1 MANRRCSIMVRV
13 CKNCGVAGH
22 NIRTCTQPMKPQAPP
37 SPPKKR
43 GRPKGSK
50 NKPKTVPSPAPTP
63 TLAPAKEESVI
74 VEPQAVAMPTMP
86 TTQKMVN
93 GVDISGM
100 EVINKNGVT
109 QYKTKKGTFIIF
121 PEVNITRN
129 ESFLNVV
136 RRVKEVVADRNRDGM
151 KLVFKVKELR
161 RDESAITNPPTLRAA
176 QKGLISGSYER
187 PIGSGNYYWETV
199 IYQIEHSEFED
210 PKFEFIGT
218 IQMTDDDAGVEYG
231 NWDFKAKFY
240 PRHATDSPKALGGSK
255 AWQEYEE
262 LPDALY
268 YKLSPQIKELQDAFM
283 EHSNAMGKEK
293 FPNGQTFPPDPNHNS
308 KRRFKGSCY
317 CYKCNPKGD
326 GRWRQSADLY
336 LTKEEIKSYKVGQ
349 LGSDGYIT
357 DIPKGTLIPLGDG
370 CEYSVNPID
379 IELIS
384 SLYGNSRRIAKSQNI
399 WQNPYSI
406 MGWGFAVMDIRS
418 YLTRVFSF
426 YNKKLDTAMKLI
438 ESQGKLPFLI
448 PDSTVLE
455 GGITYK
461 SLNPYALE
469 QYTANQSNREAYNKL
484 AKDVVKKLFP
494 VLVNRGKYNEYLPE
508 PKGVFDNKSSFL
520 LEARYFEDKGVYWL
534 QPAKAKD
541 GGIEDFLEAYDLQK
555 DDPEFFISVMQPIH
569 NDDGELIQDPESGII
584 LEELVTLP
592 NPEKLKELY
601 ALSGGIKEVYS
612 PDDVKQDVEDAIAFL
627 ESIDVANM
635 PPILKKYFSA
645 YQITNPLVEVNNHS
659 GVTKE
664 KNSHKDAASIWSI
677 YNIYKLEEK
686 RKKAYDEYLH
696 KALERKEQRSGMTL
710 NMDFLDE
717 KEQKIWQS
725 IQRNLNHYIM
735 TKDYITD
742 VISSDDLDFVKEIK
756 NNVQDLY
763 NREGKEVPVIFYTTP
778 VDWNKLEK
786 IATIAKNAAKANQK
800 VNSDA
805 RNLDSDI
812 LQIYRDGGGY
822 YRSWKTLTP
831 RTLDTQG
838 EVYTNKEV
846 FDLAGID
853 FNYTDEEV
861 VKMDKSYGFSYAF
874 FNSQGLVT
882 RLLLNY
888 DQLKTIKKYYEAKYM
903 ANLGVG
909 QAPTAPTA
917 PAPAPSASKN
927 YPMQISSSKMGQL
940 EREVKTTKFPLDN
953 GEDVKGYV
961 VAVSAKTYR
970 KNSYNPFPKTKWIGI
985 ITANNDDDSLN
996 GYYLNLP
1003 YPEEDLKPNS
1013 IERGYAVILDFKTG
1027 NMKEFY
1033 GRYQT
1038 SISKV
1043 NMRRD

>member
-74 VEPQAVAMPTMP
+74 VEPQAVAMPTSMP

-93 GVDISGM
+93 GVDVSGM
-100 EVINKNGVT
+100 EVINKDGVT

-129 ESFLNVV
+129 ETFLNVV

-161 RDESAITNPPTLRAA
+161 RDESAITNPSVLRAA
-176 QKGLISGSYER
+176 QRGLISGSYER

-218 IQMTDDDAGVEYG
+218 IEMRTDDAGAKYG
-231 NWDFKAKFY
+231 DWDFTAKFY

-255 AWQEYEE
+255 AYQEYDPLPQKLYFE
-262 LPDALY
+262 LL
-268 YKLSPQIKELQDAFM
+268 PQIKEMQETFM

-293 FPNGQTFPPDPNHNS
+293 FPTGQDFGVGGTS
-308 KRRFKGSCY
+308 KKRFKGSCH

-326 GRWRQSADLY
+326 KMWRQSADIY
-336 LTKEEIKSYKVGQ
+336 LTKEEIKGYKVGR
-349 LGSDGYIT
+349 LGSEGSFV

-384 SLYGNSRRIAKSQNI
+384 SLYGTSRRISKSQNM

-438 ESQGKLPFLI
+438 ESKGKLPFLI
-448 PDSTVLE
+448 PDSTVLQ

-461 SLNPYALE
+461 SLNPYALD
-469 QYTANQSNREAYNKL
+469 QYAKTKPGYSSSNYRSQEAYNKL
-484 AKDVVKKLFP
+484 RDSVSDKLFP
-494 VLVNRGKYNEYLPE
+494 RTATQKRAGS
-508 PKGVFDNKSSFL
+508 KGVFDNKSSFL

-534 QPAKAKD
+534 QPARAKD
-541 GGIEDFLEAYDLQK
+541 GGIEDFIEAYDLQK
-555 DDPEFFISVMQPIH
+555 DDPEFFISVMQPVY
-569 NDDGELIQDPESGII
+569 NEDGMPII
-584 LEELVTLP
+584 DENGTPLEEIVMLP

-627 ESIDVANM
+627 EGLDVANL
-635 PPILKKYFSA
+635 PPILEKYFEA

-664 KNSHKDAASIWSI
+664 KNSHKDASSIWSI

-686 RKKAYDEYLH
+686 RKKAYDEYLR

-710 NMDFLDE
+710 SMDFLDE
-717 KEQKIWQS
+717 KEQKIWES
-725 IQRNLNHYIM
+725 IQYNLSTWDMRNS
-735 TKDYITD
+735 YITD
-742 VISSDDLDFVKEIK
+742 VISSDDLDFVKETQK
-756 NNVQDLY
+756 NVQHLY
-763 NREGKEVPVIFYTTP
+763 NREGKEVPVIFYTMP
-778 VDWNKLEK
+778 VDWNKLEEL
-786 IATIAKNAAKANQK
+786 ATIAKNAAKANK
-800 VNSDA
+800 KLKSDA

-822 YRSWKTLTP
+822 YRTWQKPTP

-861 VKMDKSYGFSYAF
+861 VKMDESYGFSYAF

-888 DQLKTIKKYYEAKYM
+888 DQLDTIKKYYEAKYM

-909 QAPTAPTA
+909 QAPTAPTT

-927 YPMQISSSKMGQL
+927 YSSSINSSKMGQL

-961 VAVSAKTYR
+961 VAVSAKTYNR
-970 KNSYNPFPKTKWIGI
+970 PFPKKTKYVGV
-985 ITANNDDDSLN
+985 ITANNNDDSLN
-996 GYYLNLP
+996 GHYLNFP
-1003 YPEEDLKPNS
+1003 FNEDEINPNG
-1013 IERGYAVILDFKTG
+1013 IYKGNAVILDFKTG
-1027 NMKEFY
+1027 NGQDFY

>member
-43 GRPKGSK
+43 GRPK
-50 NKPKTVPSPAPTP
+50 TVPSPAPTP

-74 VEPQAVAMPTMP
+74 VEPQAVAMPTSMP

-93 GVDISGM
+93 GVDVSGM
-100 EVINKNGVT
+100 EVINKDGVT

-129 ESFLNVV
+129 ETFLNVV

-161 RDESAITNPPTLRAA
+161 RDESAIKNPSVLRAA
-176 QKGLISGSYER
+176 QQGLISGSYER

-199 IYQIEHSEFED
+199 IYQIEHSEFDD

-218 IQMTDDDAGVEYG
+218 IQMTSDDAGVEYG
-231 NWDFKAKFY
+231 DWDFKAKFY

-255 AWQEYEE
+255 AYQEYDPLPQKLYFE
-262 LPDALY
+262 LL
-268 YKLSPQIKELQDAFM
+268 PQIKELQENFM

-293 FPNGQTFPPDPNHNS
+293 FPIGQTFPPDPNHNS
-308 KRRFKGSCY
+308 KKRFKGSCT

-326 GRWRQSADLY
+326 GRWRQSADIY

-384 SLYGNSRRIAKSQNI
+384 SLYGTSRRISKSQNM

-438 ESQGKLPFLI
+438 ESKGKLPFLI

-461 SLNPYALE
+461 SLNPYALDK
-469 QYTANQSNREAYNKL
+469 YTANQYSREDYNTL
-484 AKDVVKKLFP
+484 RDSVSDKLFP
-494 VLVNRGKYNEYLPE
+494 RTATQKRAGS
-508 PKGVFDNKSSFL
+508 KGVFDNKSSFL
-520 LEARYFEDKGVYWL
+520 LEARYFEDNGVYWL

-541 GGIEDFLEAYDLQK
+541 GGIENFIEAYELQK
-555 DDPEFFISVMQPIH
+555 DDPEFFISVMQPVY
-569 NDDGELIQDPESGII
+569 NEDGMPII
-584 LEELVTLP
+584 DENGTPLEEIVMLP

-627 ESIDVANM
+627 EGLDVANL
-635 PPILKKYFSA
+635 PPILEKYFEA

-664 KNSHKDAASIWSI
+664 KNSHKDASSIWPI

-710 NMDFLDE
+710 SMDFLDE
-717 KEQKIWQS
+717 KEQKTWQS
-725 IQRNLNHYIM
+725 IQYNLTTWDM
-735 TKDYITD
+735 KEDYITD
-742 VISSDDLDFVKEIK
+742 VISSDDLDFVKETQK
-756 NNVQDLY
+756 NVQDLY
-763 NREGKEVPVIFYTTP
+763 NREGKEVPVIFYTMP
-778 VDWNKLEK
+778 VDWNKLEEL
-786 IATIAKNAAKANQK
+786 ATIAKNAAKANQK
-800 VNSDA
+800 LKSDA

-822 YRSWKTLTP
+822 YRTWQKPTP
-831 RTLDTQG
+831 RTIDTQG
-838 EVYTNKEV
+838 EVYTNKEL

-861 VKMDKSYGFSYAF
+861 VKMDESYGFSYAF

-888 DQLKTIKKYYEAKYM
+888 PQMSKIKKYYEAKYM

-927 YPMQISSSKMGQL
+927 YPMQISSSAISQL
-940 EREVKTTKFPLDN
+940 ERDLKTTKFPLDN

-1003 YPEEDLKPNS
+1003 YPEEDLIPNS
-1013 IERGYAVILDFKTG
+1013 IERSYAVILDFKTG
-1027 NMKEFY
+1027 NVKEFY